1 MSSTGCSRKK
11 FSFSF
16 PIAVGRV
23 QQTQSETGPVWVH
36 QWWTGLLILPGV
48 TSSSREGCAK
58 NTGYRLSLQASFERE
73 RPHTLQSFSPPTRA
87 SRSRV
92 TVLPIPTDALAEP
105 RESLVPAAAFAR
117 RRPTPLSEHG
127 PRPPPP
133 AGQAATRR
141 AAPGRHAPSRRHRHA
156 PRRQVGRRGGW
167 AGQAATGTAARWAG
181 AAGGRYGPTAAW
193 AWAPWRSPTRLAA
206 GAGQSVGPGPG
217 RTAAA

>member
-193 AWAPWRSPTRLAA
+193 A
-206 GAGQSVGPGPG
+206 
-217 RTAAA
+217 